1 MRILLP
7 ATSNHVVADWLSRGY
22 YGEMLGSGVRIFQ
35 FQGAMVHAKTST
47 IDGRWST
54 VGTANIDRLSMT
66 GNYEIN
72 VELIDAS
79 FAAEMERIYETDLSN
94 SVELTAAT
102 WAERGIHK
110 KFTELV
116 LAPLRPLL

>member
-1 MRILLP
+1 
-7 ATSNHVVADWLSRGY
+7 
-22 YGEMLGSGVRIFQ
+22 
-35 FQGAMVHAKTST
+35 MVHAKTST

-72 VELIDAS
+72 LEIIDPAM
-79 FAAEMERIYETDLSN
+79 AAEMERIFETDLTN
-94 SVELTAAT
+94 SVELTAET
-102 WAERGIHK
+102 WAARGVHK